1 LVIDAQDHKDFEDA
15 INEAG
20 SGTWIVLGDVAR
32 R

>member
-1 LVIDAQDHKDFEDA
+1 MDAQDLEDFEDA

-20 SGTWIVLGDVAR
+20 GGTRIVLGDVAR